1 MRAENQSVVVSP
13 SADTLESRLT
23 RFCVSLNGLSHE
35 ECLRRFRIFASELV
49 ETRNAESEQWKHAAG
64 EHRHRAE
71 NLMALAQDLKP
82 SLPLSGF
89 ARCFVQRAVQ
99 MMGARASAVALA
111 HGSRLETLFLYGLA
125 SPPEPDMQ
133 RRLAAALIEPEG
145 GWSGGFISGR
155 AGDLLGQGLAN
166 ALGWRSV
173 TLASLTGRQGE
184 PLGVLCLADIP
195 RGLTATDQNLLR
207 AITAHASVAI
217 ENTRLFSRI
226 EDSKKQWVEDF
237 DAITDRIVV
246 HDASCRILRVNRP
259 LADSLGA
266 KPAALTG
273 TPMSALRPL
282 AEEASARDCPFCREE
297 EEPAEEYILP
307 AYGRSY
313 LISTSRIRGATEDG
327 LRTIHVIKDVTD
339 RREAERRYSELFDN
353 IQEGLFFC
361 TPEGR
366 FIDANA
372 ALVRMLGFANRE
384 ELLQANLFQL
394 CIRPESRRRLLE
406 AVEETGSLRNY
417 EEVLRRRDGVILH
430 TMQNISSVR
439 DAAGH
444 IALLRGLMLDVTE
457 QKTFQ
462 AQLQRERDFNLKIL
476 DNTQSLILVLD
487 TAGLVSYANRRCF
500 EAGYQRQDLLG
511 HPFLEYVAPGR
522 RSVFSEALDTTLN
535 GRQVDNVELPVRL
548 GSGSPG
554 RFSLNLS
561 PMRDAQGHIS
571 SIVVVMMDVTDAAV
585 LHAKLLHAEKMAA
598 VGQLVSGVAHE
609 VNNPLAAILGFTDL
623 LLENPEV
630 PESAKAE
637 LGVILQEAQR
647 TKVIVQNLLRFARQV
662 PAQREPVELNSLLL
676 QTLKL
681 RSYDFGSHGVDVVE
695 QLDEGLP
702 LLIGDAHQLQ
712 QVFLNILNNAYDAVR
727 ETARRGRIEIGTSL
741 SGGIVEVVFRDN
753 GPGIADLDCIFDP
766 FFTTKEVG
774 KGTGLG
780 LSICYGIVRAHGGEI
795 LCSNN
800 EGGEGCTFR
809 VRLPLT
815 FETADCPSEGVT
827 R

>member
-1 MRAENQSVVVSP
+1 MRAENQGVLVSP
-13 SADTLESRLT
+13 SADSLESRLS

-35 ECLRRFRIFASELV
+35 ECLHRFRIFASELL
-49 ETRNAESEQWKHAAG
+49 EAGNAEALQWKHTAG
-64 EHRHRAE
+64 EHRRRAE

-82 SLPLSGF
+82 SLPLSEF
-89 ARCFVQRAVQ
+89 ARCFAQRAAQ
-99 MMGARASAVALA
+99 MTGARASAVALA
-111 HGSRLETLFLYGLA
+111 RGSRLETLFLFGLSG
-125 SPPEPDMQ
+125 SPAPDMQ
-133 RRLAAALIEPEG
+133 RRLAAVLVEPEG
-145 GWSGGFISGR
+145 GWPGGFITGR
-155 AGDLLGQGLAN
+155 ANDLLGQALASG
-166 ALGWRSV
+166 LGWCNV
-173 TLASLTGRQGE
+173 TLAPLTGRQGE

-195 RGLTATDQNLLR
+195 RTLSATDQNLLR
-207 AITAHASVAI
+207 AITTHASVAI

-246 HDASCRILRVNRP
+246 HDATCRILRVNRP
-259 LADSLGA
+259 LADSLGVG
-266 KPAALTG
+266 PAALTG
-273 TPMSALRPL
+273 TPMSALRSL
-282 AEEASARDCPFCREE
+282 TEGASDQDCPFCREE
-297 EEPAEEYILP
+297 ERAEEYILP

-327 LRTIHVIKDVTD
+327 WRTIHVIKDVTD
-339 RREAERRYSELFDN
+339 RREAERRYRELFDN

-366 FIDANA
+366 FIDANS

-384 ELLQANLFQL
+384 ELLDANLFQL
-394 CIRPESRRRLLE
+394 CIRPESRRRLVE
-406 AVEETGSLRNY
+406 AVEETGGLRNY

-430 TMQNISSVR
+430 TLQNISSVR

-500 EAGYQRQDLLG
+500 EAGYHHQDLLG
-511 HPFLEYVAPGR
+511 HSFLEYVVPAR
-522 RSVFSEALDTTLN
+522 RSVFSEAFDTTLN
-535 GRQVDNVELPVRL
+535 GREVDNVELPVRL
-548 GSGSPG
+548 GGASAA

-561 PMRDAQGHIS
+561 PMRDALGHIS
-571 SIVVVMMDVTDAAV
+571 SVVVVMMDVTDATV

-637 LGVILQEAQR
+637 LAVILREAQR

-662 PAQREPVELNSLLL
+662 PAQREPVDLNSLLQ

-681 RSYDFGSHGVDVVE
+681 RSYDFESHGVDVLE
-695 QLDEGLP
+695 RLDGTLP
-702 LLIGDAHQLQ
+702 PVIGDAHQLQ

-727 ETARRGRIEIGTSL
+727 ETQRRGRIEIATSL
-741 SGGIVEVVFRDN
+741 SAGVVDVVFRDN

-800 EGGEGCTFR
+800 EGEGCTFR
-809 VRLPLT
+809 VRLPLAL
-815 FETADCPSEGVT
+815 EAADCLSEGAT

>member
-1 MRAENQSVVVSP
+1 MRAENQSVLVSP
-13 SADTLESRLT
+13 AADSLESRLA
-23 RFCVSLNGLSHE
+23 RFCVSLNGLNHE
-35 ECLRRFRIFASELV
+35 ECLRRFRIFASELL
-49 ETRNAESEQWKHAAG
+49 EAGSAEAVQWKRAAG
-64 EHRHRAE
+64 EHRNRAE
-71 NLMALAQDLKP
+71 SLMALAQDLKP
-82 SLPLSGF
+82 SLPLSDF
-89 ARCFVQRAVQ
+89 ARCFAQRAVQ

-111 HGSRLETLFLYGLA
+111 HGLRLQTLFLHGLT
-125 SPPEPDMQ
+125 SSPEPDTQ

-145 GWSGGFISGR
+145 GWSGGFVSGR
-155 AGDLLGQGLAN
+155 ADDLLGQSLAG
-166 ALGWRSV
+166 ALGWRNV
-173 TLASLTGRQGE
+173 TLASLTGREGE

-195 RGLTATDQNLLR
+195 RALSATDQNLLR
-207 AITAHASVAI
+207 AITTHASVAI

-246 HDASCRILRVNRP
+246 HDSSCRILRVNRP

-266 KPAALTG
+266 KPAALMG
-273 TPMSALRPL
+273 TPMSALRSL
-282 AEEASARDCPFCREE
+282 AEGAGAQECPFCHEE
-297 EEPAEEYILP
+297 EGLAEEYILP
-307 AYGRSY
+307 AHGRSY
-313 LISTSRIRGATEDG
+313 LISTSRIRGAIEDG

-339 RREAERRYSELFDN
+339 RREAERRYRELFDN
-353 IQEGLFFC
+353 IQEGIFFC
-361 TPEGR
+361 TPEGQ
-366 FIDANA
+366 FIDANS

-384 ELLQANLFQL
+384 ELLHANLFQL
-394 CIRPESRRRLLE
+394 CLRPESRRRLLE
-406 AVEETGSLRNY
+406 AVEETGGLRNY

-430 TMQNISSVR
+430 TLQNISSVR

-444 IALLRGLMLDVTE
+444 IAQLRGLMLDVTE
-457 QKTFQ
+457 QKSFQ
-462 AQLQRERDFNLKIL
+462 VQLQRERDFNLKIL

-511 HPFLEYVAPGR
+511 RPFLEFVAPAR
-522 RSVFSEALDTTLN
+522 RSVFSEAFDTTLN

-548 GSGSPG
+548 GGGSPG
-554 RFSLNLS
+554 RFSLNIS

-637 LGVILQEAQR
+637 LAVILQEAQR

-662 PAQREPVELNSLLL
+662 PAQREPVELNSLLQ

-681 RSYDFGSHGVDVVE
+681 RSYDFESHGVDIVE
-695 QLDEGLP
+695 RLDNGLP
-702 LLIGDAHQLQ
+702 PVIGDAHQLQ

-727 ETARRGRIEIGTSL
+727 ETQRRGRIEIATSRAR
-741 SGGIVEVVFRDN
+741 GVVEVVFRDN
-753 GPGIADLDCIFDP
+753 GPGIADLECIFDP

-800 EGGEGCTFR
+800 EGGEGCTVR
-809 VRLPLT
+809 VRLPLAL
-815 FETADCPSEGVT
+815 ETADGPPEGAT
-827 R
+827 P

>member
-1 MRAENQSVVVSP
+1 MRAEHQSVLVSP
-13 SADTLESRLT
+13 SADSLESRLA
-23 RFCVSLNGLSHE
+23 RFCVSLHGLSHE
-35 ECLRRFRIFASELV
+35 ECLRQFRIFASELL
-49 ETRNAESEQWKHAAG
+49 ETGSAEALQWKHAAG

-82 SLPLSGF
+82 WLPLSDF
-89 ARCFVQRAVQ
+89 ARCFAQRAVQ

-111 HGSRLETLFLYGLA
+111 QGSRLETLFLYCLA
-125 SPPEPDMQ
+125 SSPEPDMQ

-145 GWSGGFISGR
+145 GWSDGFITGR
-155 AGDLLGQGLAN
+155 ADDLLGKGLAS
-166 ALGWRSV
+166 ALGWRNV

-195 RGLTATDQNLLR
+195 RTLTATDQNLLR
-207 AITAHASVAI
+207 AITTHASVAV

-246 HDASCRILRVNRP
+246 HDSSCRILRVNRP

-266 KPAALTG
+266 RPAELTG
-273 TPMSALRPL
+273 TPMSALRSL
-282 AEEASARDCPFCREE
+282 AEGAGAPDCPFCREE
-297 EEPAEEYILP
+297 ELAEEYILP
-307 AYGRSY
+307 AHGRSY

-327 LRTIHVIKDVTD
+327 VRTIHVIKDVTD
-339 RREAERRYSELFDN
+339 RREAERRYRELFDN

-366 FIDANA
+366 FIDANS

-384 ELLQANLFQL
+384 ELLHANLFQL
-394 CIRPESRRRLLE
+394 CLRPESRRRLLE
-406 AVEETGSLRNY
+406 AMEETGGLRNY

-430 TMQNISSVR
+430 TLQNISSVR

-462 AQLQRERDFNLKIL
+462 VQLQRERDFNLKIL

-511 HPFLEYVAPGR
+511 QPFLEFVAPAR
-522 RSVFSEALDTTLN
+522 RSVFSEAFDTTLN

-548 GSGSPG
+548 GGGSPG
-554 RFSLNLS
+554 QFSLNLS

-630 PESAKAE
+630 PESAKKE
-637 LGVILQEAQR
+637 LAVILQEAQR

-662 PAQREPVELNSLLL
+662 PAQREPVELNSLLQ

-681 RSYDFGSHGVDVVE
+681 RSYDFESHGVDVVE
-695 QLDEGLP
+695 RLDKGLP
-702 LLIGDAHQLQ
+702 PVIGDAHQLQ

-727 ETARRGRIEIGTSL
+727 ETGRRGRIEIATFRA
-741 SGGIVEVVFRDN
+741 GGVVEVVFRDN

-795 LCSNN
+795 LCNNN

-809 VRLPLT
+809 VRLPSALQ
-815 FETADCPSEGVT
+815 TADCPSEGAT